1 MSPVPSMPTHNVTA
15 GQDRLW
21 MLLAVVN
28 DRQAV
33 RQVTVHGAEPP
44 GSVVVA
50 SPPPTSAAMHRVAD
64 GHDTAPNRSPPG
76 PAPSPPCALSLG
88 PVGSP
93 ADYPLGA
100 GAATVRGAAID
111 RLDGPKQ
118 NRPEARVSSGV
129 RLARALAATSAVQTP
144 ARKGGSLGARPG
156 PAPLCRD
163 PAATGRRPRRHA
175 GRFLSHYGRQ
185 RRRDRIA
192 TNPILRERLR
202 PASAV
207 PAESGKHDG
216 AAAAGAVLLVAKL
229 GSSADLDEGA
239 PRRTPDATSSRRQ
252 RRGGLCGHEAA
263 VITELDDH
271 WVTVRLWR
279 PLGRF
284 RDCEVRCPP
293 LALRK
298 LDRASAP

>member
-163 PAATGRRPRRHA
+163 PAATGRRPRCHA
-175 GRFLSHYGRQ
+175 GRIPF
-185 RRRDRIA
+185 
-192 TNPILRERLR
+192 
-202 PASAV
+202 
-207 PAESGKHDG
+207 
-216 AAAAGAVLLVAKL
+216 
-229 GSSADLDEGA
+229 
-239 PRRTPDATSSRRQ
+239 
-252 RRGGLCGHEAA
+252 
-263 VITELDDH
+263 
-271 WVTVRLWR
+271 
-279 PLGRF
+279 
-284 RDCEVRCPP
+284 
-293 LALRK
+293 AL
-298 LDRASAP
+298 RASAAARPHRHESDPPRASRGRPARYPRNHGSTTALWPRARSCWSPNSGLARTSDRG